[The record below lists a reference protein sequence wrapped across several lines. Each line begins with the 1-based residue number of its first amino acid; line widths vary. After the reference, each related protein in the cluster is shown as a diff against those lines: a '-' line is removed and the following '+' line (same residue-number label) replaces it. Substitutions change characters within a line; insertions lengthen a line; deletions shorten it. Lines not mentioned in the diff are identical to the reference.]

1 MRRRHTWIAAVLAV
15 ALGLAGCSV
24 RNLHPAKAVPVR
36 LPSGTGV
43 TINTTTTTTTR
54 PAIAGTAGTAALE
67 VTPGTTVRAGTTIAI
82 SPSEPCDTAGAG
94 TPDELYYDVSVSVI
108 FSNNQTINQSF
119 GADLIVEANKSTGD
133 WSTEIAIPATTASGP
148 YSLTAMCFYGR
159 TNLTPTYGSVPMTVT
174 AP

>member
-1 MRRRHTWIAAVLAV
+1 MRRRHTSIVAILAV
-15 ALGLAGCSV
+15 ALGLAGCSA

-36 LPSGTGV
+36 LPSGTGI
-43 TINTTTTTTTR
+43 TINTTTTTR
-54 PAIAGTAGTAALE
+54 PAIAATAALE

-94 TPDELYYDVSVSVI
+94 APEELYYDVSVSVL
-108 FSNNQTINQSF
+108 FSNNQTINQSYS
-119 GADLIVEANKSTGD
+119 ADLIVEANKSSGK
-133 WSTEIAIPATTASGP
+133 WSTEIAIPATTAPGP

-159 TNLTPTYGSVPMTVT
+159 TMLTPTYGTVPITVT

>member
-1 MRRRHTWIAAVLAV
+1 MRRRHTWIVAILAV
-15 ALGLAGCSV
+15 ALGLAGCSA

-36 LPSGTGV
+36 LPSGTGI
-43 TINTTTTTTTR
+43 TITTTTQ

-94 TPDELYYDVSVSVI
+94 APEELYYDVSVSVL
-108 FSNNQTINQSF
+108 FSNNQTINQSYS
-119 GADLIVEANKSTGD
+119 ADLIVEANKSSGQ
-133 WSTEIAIPATTASGP
+133 WSTEIAIPATTAPGP

-159 TNLTPTYGSVPMTVT
+159 TSLMPTYGSVPITVT